1 MLQRKFNNVLA
12 AEVLV
17 NSSTGRGIGYS
28 DGSGSKVTQITS
40 RATGVTINSLSG
52 QITTDNTSLAA
63 EASAEFI
70 VTNNKVKLNS
80 VPVLAIQSGAIG
92 VGTMVTVSTVTNGSF
107 TIRVHNGNVAAGT
120 AETGAIIINFDIFNG
135 AST

>member
-1 MLQRKFNNVLA
+1 MLQRKFNGVLA

-17 NSSTGRGIGYS
+17 NSSLGRGIGYS
-28 DGSGSKVTQITS
+28 DGSGSKVTQITN

-63 EASAEFI
+63 EASAEFV

-80 VPVLAIQSGAIG
+80 VPVVAIQSGAVG

-107 TIRVHNGNVAAGT
+107 TIRVHNGNVASGT

-135 AST
+135 ASV

>member
-52 QITTDNTSLAA
+52 QITTDNSSLAA
-63 EASAEFI
+63 EASAQFI

-80 VPVLAIQSGAIG
+80 VPLIAIQSGAIG
-92 VGTMVTVSTVTNGSF
+92 VGTMATVCAVADGSF
-107 TIRVHNGNVAAGT
+107 TIRIHNGNVAAGT